1 MFRSILFCRPEQR
14 AGVDQLGAPAFFR
27 NLNLDQVIESITA
40 GREEYDLKPFF
51 NAPLDDVEA
60 VNYRHEVLHDL
71 EGQALGECT
80 RSFAQRMR
88 TMRAHLAQADKLRY
102 QYQKAS
108 WFLDAVEIYTEAVR
122 SLSDDL
128 AKVPVGSRG
137 LRGFRDYLADHVGSE
152 EFTSLVSETA
162 QRKDDLVR
170 VRYSLLIRTDRITVS
185 TYDAQ
190 ADYAAAVEET
200 FEKFKRGAVK
210 DYRVRF
216 GDDPDMNHVEAG
228 VLERVALLFPYVFAA
243 FDEYCDRHRYYL
255 DQTIADFDRE
265 VQFYLAY
272 LEYVQ
277 RFRSAGLAFCYP
289 RVSDRSK
296 EVHATETFDVALANK
311 LVPQHSP
318 VVCNDLDLKGLERI
332 FVVSGPNQGGKTTFA
347 RMFGQLHYL
356 ASLGCPVPGTGARLF
371 LYDQMFAHFE
381 REETITNL
389 RGKLHDDLVRIRTI
403 VDQATPNSIVIMNEI
418 FSSTTLQDAVF
429 LSKQVMARMD
439 AMDVLGVWVTFLD
452 EMASFS
458 EKTVSVVSTI
468 DPQNPAVRTFKLER
482 RPADGLAYAH
492 AIAEKYRVTYN
503 WLEERIQA

>member
-347 RMFGQLHYL
+347 RTFGQLHYL
-356 ASLGCPVPGTGARLF
+356 ASIGGLVPGTEAQLFLGDRLF
-371 LYDQMFAHFE
+371 THFG
-381 REETITNL
+381 REERLSDL
-389 RGKLHDDLVRIRTI
+389 RGKLQDDLIRIREI
-403 VDQATPNSIVIMNEI
+403 LEVATPSSILILNEI
-418 FSSTTLQDAVF
+418 FTSTTLRDALF
-429 LSKQVMARMD
+429 LSTKVMERIIELD
-439 AMDVLGVWVTFLD
+439 LLCVWVTFVD
-452 EMASFS
+452 ELASMG
-458 EKTVSVVSTI
+458 ETTVSMVSTVVPE
-468 DPQNPAVRTFKLER
+468 DPTVRTFKIVR
-482 RPADGLAYAH
+482 RPADGRAYAA
-492 AIAEKYRVTYN
+492 AIAAKYGLSY
-503 WLEERIQA
+503 ERLKERLAK